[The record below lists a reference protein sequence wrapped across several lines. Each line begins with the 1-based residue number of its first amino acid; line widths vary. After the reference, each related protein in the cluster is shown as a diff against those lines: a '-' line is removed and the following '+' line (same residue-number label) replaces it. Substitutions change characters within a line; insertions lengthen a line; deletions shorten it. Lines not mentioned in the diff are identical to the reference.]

1 MSEANKAVVRALL
14 EGADRDDISILDD
27 TVEANYAD
35 HNPPPFQGPAGG
47 IEGARDAFMAARKI
61 FSGWSHEVL
70 DQFSDGDYVISRV
83 VGRGKHTGEFL
94 GIPASNKDV
103 EMEGIAIH
111 RIVDGK
117 IVEHWAQVDSM
128 GLMMQIGAVPQ
139 PGG

>member
-14 EGADRDDISILDD
+14 EGADRNDISILDD

-47 IEGARDAFMAARKI
+47 IEGARDAFTAATKI
-61 FSGWSHEVL
+61 FSDWSHEVL

-83 VGRGKHTGEFL
+83 VGRGKHTGEFFD
-94 GIPASNKDV
+94 IPASNKDV

-117 IVEHWAQVDSM
+117 IVEHWAQVDAM
-128 GLMMQIGAVPQ
+128 GLMMQIGAMPP
-139 PGG
+139 PGT